1 MPDKGDEEWEKEFG
15 EKWGNPPQGGLTP
28 LLDKHFPIPDAY
40 HSTHKDY
47 RCLWAVII
55 ILSLLILFAMVAIGS
70 QQREI
75 DHLKNIKGEAIRR
88 EETEGDK

>member
-15 EKWGNPPQGGLTP
+15 EKWGNPPQGGLSP
-28 LLDKHFPIPDAY
+28 WFDKHFPIPYAY
-40 HSTHKDY
+40 YSTPKDY
-47 RCLWAVII
+47 RVLWAVII
-55 ILSLLILFAMVAIGS
+55 ILSLVLLYAMVAVGS

-75 DHLKNIKGEAIRR
+75 DHLKNIKGEAIRS